1 MNYEDLPNRWK
12 EKLRIYLTEKDANHR
27 TQLSASDFNNDVHIE
42 FEDRS
47 MCIFRYSLVI
57 EVPEFSQIA
66 VFTEHCGYHIF
77 DTRTIAKI
85 EQKQ

>member
-1 MNYEDLPNRWK
+1 MTYEDLPNRWK
-12 EKLRIYLTEKDANHR
+12 EKLAIYLTEKGSNNR
-27 TQLSASDFNNDVHIE
+27 TKLSVGDFNSDVHIE

-47 MCIFRYSLVI
+47 MCMFRYSLVI
-57 EVPEFSQIA
+57 EVPEFSEIA

-85 EQKQ
+85 QQQ